1 MCCLL
6 FIPQTNKILFATK
19 AEPTSARPA
28 CSGPRPPL
36 YSSAMSDGFEV
47 VVVGAGPAGCAAAYT
62 LAKAGIQVLLVER
75 SKFAGGK
82 NVTGGV
88 LYGSVLNEL
97 IPEFWK
103 EAPVERRVQRHVIS
117 MLSEKSSVSIDFNK
131 DTSDHPESAGYTV
144 LRAKFDRW
152 FAQKVEEAGGMVIT
166 GSRADDLIMDDGR
179 VAGIVAGGDSIAAK
193 VVIAAD
199 GVNSLLAD
207 KAGLGISLAPENV
220 NQGVKEVIKLPR
232 ETIEQRFNVTS
243 DGGAAIHFLGFCTR
257 GVHGGGFLYTNQESL
272 SLGIVV
278 QLKALLDNKLKS
290 VELLESFKE
299 HPTVREWVKGGTP
312 VEYSAHL
319 VPAGGLRM
327 VPQLYTDGMLVAG
340 DAAALV
346 LSTGRALEGLNFA
359 LASGLAAAETVK
371 MAREK
376 DDFSQQTLS
385 HYVKLMSDS
394 FVLQDLVRFFGAPQF
409 LENPRLY
416 GVYPELACSLAGRV
430 FEVDGNPKSTVWQ
443 LAREEMKGKVSLW
456 QLVRDA
462 MAARKTI

>member
-1 MCCLL
+1 
-6 FIPQTNKILFATK
+6 
-19 AEPTSARPA
+19 
-28 CSGPRPPL
+28 
-36 YSSAMSDGFEV
+36 MSDGFEV

-62 LAKAGIQVLLVER
+62 LAKAGIEVLLVER
-75 SKFAGGK
+75 SKYAGAK

-117 MLSEKSSVSIDFNK
+117 MLTEKSSVSIDFNT
-131 DTSDHPESAGYTV
+131 DNSGHPESAGYTV

-152 FAQKVEEAGGMVIT
+152 FAHKVEEAGGMVIT
-166 GSRADDLIMDDGR
+166 GSRADDLVIEEGR

-207 KAGLGISLAPENV
+207 KAGLGVSLAPDNV
-220 NQGVKEVIKLPR
+220 NQGVKEIIKLPR
-232 ETIEQRFNVTS
+232 QTIEERFNLTS
-243 DGGAAIHFLGFCTR
+243 DGGAAMHFLGFCTR

-272 SLGIVV
+272 SLGVVV
-278 QLKALLDNKLKS
+278 QLKALIDNKLKS
-290 VELLESFKE
+290 VELLESFKQ
-299 HPTVREWVKGGTP
+299 HPTVREWVRGGTP
-312 VEYSAHL
+312 AEYSAHL
-319 VPAGGLRM
+319 VPTGGLRM
-327 VPQLYTDGMLVAG
+327 LPQLYTDGMLIAG

-346 LSTGRALEGLNFA
+346 LATGRALEGLNFA
-359 LASGLAAAETVK
+359 LASGIAAAETVK
-371 MAREK
+371 IAKEK
-376 DDFSQQTLS
+376 DDYSQQTLS
-385 HYVKLMSDS
+385 RYVKLMSDS

-416 GVYPELACSLAGRV
+416 GAYPELACSLAEKV

-443 LAREEMKGKVSLW
+443 LAREEMKGKISLW
-456 QLVRDA
+456 QLLRDA